1 MYPIKSIGL
10 LWDAKTIPATRLT
23 YDADVQKNG
32 NAVFGSNCANAVYCG
47 ASGNVEII
55 LANGKDTILFVAVAG
70 GIWVGMPPFVHVTAN
85 TTATGVCVG
94 VTAG

>member
-32 NAVFGSNCANAVYCG
+32 NAMFGSTCANAVYCG
-47 ASGNVEII
+47 VSGSVEII
-55 LANGKDTILFVAVAG
+55 LANGKDTVLFVGVAG
-70 GIWVGMPPFVHVTAN
+70 GIWVGMPPFVHVTA
-85 TTATGVCVG
+85 TSGATSIVVG